1 MFPIMRS
8 AGMFLTIYLL
18 IKMNAKNNII
28 FHGVQVRCLLLFPG
42 NKPQM
47 RNIADVV
54 EWSRALDIMLSE
66 FIYCFI

>member
-8 AGMFLTIYLL
+8 AGMFSTIYPL

-28 FHGVQVRCLLLFPG
+28 FHGVQVRCLLLYPG

-47 RNIADVV
+47 CNIADVV